1 MQWKRLRATLNLV
14 IESIALQNCVHTC
27 QAPVSNNVAAAAIA
41 SNAAARLL
49 NMLGTFCRNNAHSHL
64 QNATYHIRSA
74 LLLPLLT
81 LLSLNVVFRTCVE
94 FTACVW
100 FTPLNARSTHE

>member
-49 NMLGTFCRNNAHSHL
+49 NMLGTFCRK
-64 QNATYHIRSA
+64 NATYHIRSA